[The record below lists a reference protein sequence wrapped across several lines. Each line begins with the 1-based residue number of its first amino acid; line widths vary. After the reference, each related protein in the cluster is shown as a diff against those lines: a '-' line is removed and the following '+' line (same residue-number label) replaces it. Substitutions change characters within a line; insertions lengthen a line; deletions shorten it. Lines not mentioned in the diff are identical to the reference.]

1 MFATGLVFLMLH
13 LSDAT
18 RRMLRLWRARL
29 PLVPE
34 ERWIALEHQLLN
46 ALLASLLGASGDDI
60 SLRTKDE

>member
-1 MFATGLVFLMLH
+1 MTGLLFLVVQ
-13 LSDAT
+13 LSDAA
-18 RRMLRLWRARL
+18 RRILGMWCARL